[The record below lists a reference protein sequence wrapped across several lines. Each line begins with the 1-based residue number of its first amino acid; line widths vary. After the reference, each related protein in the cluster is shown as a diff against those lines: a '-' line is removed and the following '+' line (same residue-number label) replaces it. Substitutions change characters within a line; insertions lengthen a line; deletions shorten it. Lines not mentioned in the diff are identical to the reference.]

1 MKEAQMSKRDSERER
16 ESDEDDEG
24 GEKEVEPGH
33 SLVRPS

>member
-16 ESDEDDEG
+16 LSEEDDEG

>member
-1 MKEAQMSKRDSERER
+1 MSKRDSERER
-16 ESDEDDEG
+16 ERLSEEDDEG